1 MQDTASN
8 EDRLLFRVGLFG
20 AFIAPLVFIIGAVIY
35 FVVFDT
41 FDMTALTA
49 SAVLGLIIAALF
61 ARHYQRF
68 WDGVI
73 SGLASPVAMTV
84 VVILLVV
91 GPLATMLETTGVS
104 EGFVWLASISGVSG
118 GLFIPIVFLACCAI
132 SISTG
137 SSLGTLFTAFPIFYP
152 AGAVLGAD
160 PTLLAGAIF
169 SGAMFG
175 DNLAPISD
183 TTIISSSTQR
193 YRRKDGT
200 AEVAGVVASRAKY
213 SLTAAGI
220 CLILFIVLGNLH
232 AEPIGASAI
241 DTSEFSPMGLIMI
254 LPVTLLI
261 AVAFWK
267 RNLFLAITIGLIS
280 GTSVGLLFNLMS
292 PADVMSVSEGA
303 PAGFLF
309 DGVNGMLPLIALSM
323 TVFGMTGVLRT
334 AGIFE
339 VIVEHLDKFRFTSGP
354 AGAETAIAIGQTV
367 TTTLFAGVVGPSL
380 VTFGS
385 VVDEVGATAKLHP
398 YRRANVMEC
407 FGMGFAAIIPAFSA
421 FLFIMSQLTEG
432 HENMPTLTPL
442 TLMTA
447 AFYPMAIALVMTVS
461 IITGWGRRF
470 ESAGGAPVKRITD
483 IDDSEQQS
491 APVRLT
497 N

>member
-1 MQDTASN
+1 MQETASHN
-8 EDRLLFRVGLFG
+8 DRLIFRVGLFG
-20 AFIAPLVFIIGAVIY
+20 AFIAPLIFIIGATIY

-61 ARHYQRF
+61 AKRYQRF

-84 VVILLVV
+84 VVILFVV

-104 EGFVWLASISGVSG
+104 EGFVWLASEIGVSG
-118 GLFIPIVFLACCAI
+118 GLFIGIVFLACCAI

-137 SSLGTLFTAFPIFYP
+137 TSLGTIFTAFPIFYP
-152 AGAVLGAD
+152 AGAAVGAD
-160 PTLLAGAIF
+160 PLLLAGAIF

-183 TTIISSSTQR
+183 TTIISSATQR
-193 YRRKDGT
+193 YRRKEGT
-200 AEVAGVVASRAKY
+200 ADVAGVVASRAKY

-220 CLILFIVLGNLH
+220 CLILFTGLGSLRANTV
-232 AEPIGASAI
+232 GTGTV
-241 DTSEFSPMGLIMI
+241 DTSDFSPMGLIMI
-254 LPVTLLI
+254 LPVILLI

-267 RNLFLAITIGLIS
+267 RNLFLAITVGLIS
-280 GTSVGLLFNLMS
+280 GTLVGLLFNLIA
-292 PADVMSVSEGA
+292 PADIMSVSEGA
-303 PAGFLF
+303 PAGFLYE
-309 DGVNGMLPLIALSM
+309 GINGMLPLIALSIS
-323 TVFGMTGVLRT
+323 VFGMIGVLRA

-339 VIVEHLDKFRFTSGP
+339 VIVAQLGKSRFASSP
-354 AGAETAIAIGQTV
+354 VGAETSIAIGQTV

-385 VVDEVGATAKLHP
+385 VVDEVGASAKLHP

-421 FLFIMSQLTEG
+421 FLFIMSQLSEG
-432 HENMPTLTPL
+432 HANMPALSPL
-442 TLMTA
+442 ALFAA
-447 AFYPMAIALVMTVS
+447 AFYPMSIALVMTVS
-461 IITGWGRRF
+461 IITGWGRTF
-470 ESAGGAPVKRITD
+470 ESAGGIPVKRIRD
-483 IDDSEQQS
+483 IEPSLDES
-491 APVRLT
+491 PTV
-497 N
+497 

>member
-1 MQDTASN
+1 MQDTASH
-8 EDRLLFRVGLFG
+8 EDRLTFRIGQFG
-20 AFIAPLVFIIGAVIY
+20 AFIAPLIFIIGAVLY

-61 ARHYQRF
+61 AKPYQGF

-104 EGFVWLASISGVSG
+104 EGFVWLATEIGVSG
-118 GLFIPIVFLACCAI
+118 GLFIGLVFLAGCAI

-137 SSLGTLFTAFPIFYP
+137 SSLGTMFTAFPIFYP
-152 AGAVLGAD
+152 AGAALGAD
-160 PTLLAGAIF
+160 PVLLAGAIF

-193 YRRKDGT
+193 YRRKEGT

-220 CLILFIVLGNLH
+220 CLVLFSVLGSLR
-232 AEPIGASAI
+232 ASPVGAGEV
-241 DTSEFSPMGLIMI
+241 DTGGFSPLGLIMV
-254 LPVTLLI
+254 LPVILLI

-267 RNLFLAITIGLIS
+267 RNLFLAIT
-280 GTSVGLLFNLMS
+280 VGLVTGTLVGLVFNLIT
-292 PADVMSVSEGA
+292 PADILSVSEGA
-303 PAGFLF
+303 PTGFLYE
-309 DGVNGMLPLIALSM
+309 GVNGMLPLIALSM
-323 TVFGMTGVLRT
+323 SVFGMTGVLRA

-339 VIVEHLDKFRFTSGP
+339 AIVGRLGKSRFASGP
-354 AGAETAIAIGQTV
+354 VGAETSIALGQTV
-367 TTTLFAGVVGPSL
+367 TTALFAGVVGPSL

-385 VVDEVGATAKLHP
+385 VVDEVGAAARLHP

-407 FGMGFAAIIPAFSA
+407 FGMGFAAIVPALSA

-432 HENMPTLTPL
+432 HANMPALTPL
-442 TLMTA
+442 TLVTA
-447 AFYPMAIALVMTVS
+447 AFYPMVIALVMIVS
-461 IITGWGRRF
+461 IVTGWGRRF
-470 ESAGGAPVKRITD
+470 ESAGGAPVKRIKD
-483 IDDSEQQS
+483 IEPFEQETIT
-491 APVRLT
+491 L
-497 N
+497 